1 MASRFGYLFF
11 KFRFTFSTISKMIK
25 FCNLIKLIHHYFLCK
40 MTLSQAVTNLSVTIL
55 AQSRQNQHKPSDQTD
70 RVRFQIKQISGL
82 YRGSETIYK
91 KNT

>member
-1 MASRFGYLFF
+1 
-11 KFRFTFSTISKMIK
+11 
-25 FCNLIKLIHHYFLCK
+25 